1 MYRRRILL
9 PCSKPCTNS
18 DNMQQIKLENSK
30 VVLRVNTFGGSYSDF
45 HLKESPLNPINWEFG
60 NPEFPP
66 YKGHFLCFDRWGPP
80 SEGEK
85 INGFQHHGEV
95 NTVEWR
101 VLDVHQTECEMMCTL
116 PMGGLQLKRKI
127 RLSENEPVFFVTEE
141 ITNLNK
147 YGRMYNIVQHVTIA
161 PPFLDDNM
169 LIDNN
174 TEKGFENR
182 EDGSLNQEESVLKW
196 PEVIHNGEKISLR
209 QFQNDWPRVSSFMFE
224 HDEKRGWVTA
234 SNPGEK
240 LMLGYIWETEDYP
253 WINFWRD
260 RKDGVPKA
268 YGIEFGT
275 TGLHEPFPVVAKK
288 GKIFDRNLYDF
299 IDAGETISKSF
310 IAFLA
315 EIPDDYKGV
324 GKIEISESIIT
335 VKEKSKNS
343 REILFKIY

>member
-1 MYRRRILL
+1 
-9 PCSKPCTNS
+9 
-18 DNMQQIKLENSK
+18 MQQIKLENSK
-30 VVLRVNTFGGSYSDF
+30 IVLQVNTNGGSYSDF
-45 HLKESPLNPINWEFG
+45 HLKEIPLNPIIWKFG

-66 YKGHFLCFDRWGPP
+66 YTGHFLCFDRWGPP

-95 NTVEWR
+95 NTVEWK

-127 RLSENEPVFFVTEE
+127 RLSEDEPVFFVTEE

-161 PPFLDDNM
+161 PPFLDNNT

-182 EDGSLNQEESVLKW
+182 EDGSLNQEETVLKW

-209 QFQNDWPRVSSFMFE
+209 QFKNDWPRVSSFMFKN
-224 HDEKRGWVTA
+224 DEKRGWVTA

-240 LMLGYIWETEDYP
+240 LMLGYIWNTEDYP
-253 WINFWRD
+253 WLNFWRD
-260 RKDGVPKA
+260 MKEGVPMA
-268 YGIEFGT
+268 FGIEFGT

-310 IAFLA
+310 IAFLTK
-315 EIPDDYKGV
+315 ISDDYKGV
-324 GKIEISESIIT
+324 GKIEINESMISVI
-335 VKEKSKNS
+335 EKGKNS
-343 REILFKIY
+343 REIQFKNY